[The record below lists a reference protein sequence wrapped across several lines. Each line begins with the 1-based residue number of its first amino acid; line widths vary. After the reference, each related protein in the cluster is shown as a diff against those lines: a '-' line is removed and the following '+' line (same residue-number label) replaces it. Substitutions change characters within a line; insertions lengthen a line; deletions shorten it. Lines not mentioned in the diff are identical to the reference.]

1 MNYQSFLSDTV
12 LVSKEYK
19 DLYLWSLEILI
30 IFSLIGLVA
39 LTFVITQLLLPKKQG
54 RIF

>member
-1 MNYQSFLSDTV
+1 MNYQSFLNDTI
-12 LVSKEYK
+12 LLSKTHQ
-19 DLYLWSLEILI
+19 DFYLWSLEILI

>member
-1 MNYQSFLSDTV
+1 MNYQSFLNDTI
-12 LVSKEYK
+12 LLSKTHQ

-30 IFSLIGLVA
+30 IFSLIGL
-39 LTFVITQLLLPKKQG
+39 ITLLLIIFRLISPKKQG